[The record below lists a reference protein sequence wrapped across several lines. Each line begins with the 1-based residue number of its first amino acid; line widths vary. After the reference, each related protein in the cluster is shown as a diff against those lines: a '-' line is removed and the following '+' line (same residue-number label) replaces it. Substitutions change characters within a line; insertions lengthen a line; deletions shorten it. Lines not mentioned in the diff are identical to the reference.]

1 MKLTQFS
8 DQVGDFVYGKLNT
21 LTEVT
26 FAMPFND
33 YNELVIDCLNSCN
46 FIQTPGNTVGVI
58 KHFNIHG
65 VRVTIVD
72 GEIAGLGEGG
82 PTGNQKFF
90 ETFSFEPLAHQQ
102 KKTSVIQMQT
112 LPHRA

>member
-1 MKLTQFS
+1 MKLNQFS
-8 DQVGDFVYGKLNT
+8 NQVGDFIFGKLNN
-21 LTEVT
+21 LVEVT

-33 YNELVIDCLNSCN
+33 YNELVMDCINSCN
-46 FIQTPGNTVGVI
+46 FIQTSDNSIGVI

-65 VRVTIVD
+65 VKVTIVEGD
-72 GEIAGLGEGG
+72 IVGLGEGG

-90 ETFSFEPLAHQQ
+90 EMFSFEPLAHQQ
-102 KKTSVIQMQT
+102 KKASVIQMQT